1 MACNLQAIAKNRRVN
16 SSVIN
21 ITRMYESR
29 PQSVALGIIQRD
41 GSVSW
46 RSLPFLFQHDSCLVP
61 GVRENNRLNTSQG
74 LQVHPGR
81 RCCVDPAIACRN
93 LNTGLRIMSA
103 VPSLPFQE
111 CRPLAPAHPKRAV
124 PSLPISALDDA
135 RRWAVVTQ
143 PPWIHQRSSVPLSRP
158 CRRTPGCV
166 HARRLGVDPN
176 SSPRWSRRTPRPVC
190 RCGPGR

>member
-1 MACNLQAIAKNRRVN
+1 MACNLQAIATNRSVN

-93 LNTGLRIMSA
+93 PNTGLRILSA
-103 VPSLPFQE
+103 VPALPVQE
-111 CRPLAPAHPKRAV
+111 CRPLGPAHPKRTV
-124 PSLPISALDDA
+124 PSLPISALMMRVDG
-135 RRWAVVTQ
+135 
-143 PPWIHQRSSVPLSRP
+143 PLSL
-158 CRRTPGCV
+158 G
-166 HARRLGVDPN
+166 RLGFTKEAL
-176 SSPRWSRRTPRPVC
+176 SRY
-190 RCGPGR
+190 PGLVEERLVAFTRVA